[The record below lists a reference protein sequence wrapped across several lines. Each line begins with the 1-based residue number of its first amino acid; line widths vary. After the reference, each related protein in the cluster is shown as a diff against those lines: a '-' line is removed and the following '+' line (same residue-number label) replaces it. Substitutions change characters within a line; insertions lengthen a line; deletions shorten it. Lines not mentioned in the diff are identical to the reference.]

1 MSSLP
6 ESSVPVE
13 SITALLGQ
21 ITATG
26 ANAFGQISPTWRS
39 SCRAAFAG
47 KVRRIAAANE
57 LRPMAMRH
65 RIFKLSPLSCVESLR
80 IIQAPDPLHNWQSNN
95 PTRTGPS
102 PLSPSLSHAAWHC
115 AGMSSPAEFGNQ
127 DFTRARMD
135 RPPIAQASGEMLRR
149 ASGPTP
155 IDQASTS
162 SSLSEIER
170 PVQSCLA
177 DLEAPLFLAAQFEV
191 PCICFTGSGDS
202 CTASHQNHR
211 DPFDRKI
218 TAGSLRCGAR
228 GNHHLTGQAIEAG
241 KTHEGA
247 AVDACPFVST

>member
-95 PTRTGPS
+95 PPGLAHRRCLLLLATRHGIVRVCQAPRNLATRTLHGPEWTARRS
-102 PLSPSLSHAAWHC
+102 PKPPAKCSAGHPDRRRSTRLPPPPRYQKLSAPSNHAWP
-115 AGMSSPAEFGNQ
+115 M
-127 DFTRARMD
+127 
-135 RPPIAQASGEMLRR
+135 
-149 ASGPTP
+149 
-155 IDQASTS
+155 
-162 SSLSEIER
+162 
-170 PVQSCLA
+170 
-177 DLEAPLFLAAQFEV
+177 
-191 PCICFTGSGDS
+191 
-202 CTASHQNHR
+202 
-211 DPFDRKI
+211 
-218 TAGSLRCGAR
+218 
-228 GNHHLTGQAIEAG
+228 
-241 KTHEGA
+241 
-247 AVDACPFVST
+247 VS